1 MLHMSEWLLEKVVVS
16 ENIQIFL
23 NPTEEELKLNEE
35 LPWLSRTLTLEI
47 ILNLNV
53 NSQEAFLDQLYIQ
66 FSLLWQVCIS
76 DITIDNQT

>member
-1 MLHMSEWLLEKVVVS
+1 MSEWFLEKVVVS

-23 NPTEEELKLNEE
+23 NPTEEELELKEE

>member
-1 MLHMSEWLLEKVVVS
+1 MSEWLLEKVVVS

-23 NPTEEELKLNEE
+23 NPTEEELKLKEE

>member
-1 MLHMSEWLLEKVVVS
+1 MSEWLLEKVVVS

-23 NPTEEELKLNEE
+23 NPTEEELKLKEE

-76 DITIDNQT
+76 EITIDNQT

>member
-1 MLHMSEWLLEKVVVS
+1 MSEWLLEEVLVS

-23 NPTEEELKLNEE
+23 NPTEEELKLKEE

-53 NSQEAFLDQLYIQ
+53 NSQEAFLDHLYIQ

>member
-1 MLHMSEWLLEKVVVS
+1 MSEWLLEKVVVS

-23 NPTEEELKLNEE
+23 NPTEEELQLKEE

>member
-1 MLHMSEWLLEKVVVS
+1 MSEWFLEKVVVS

-23 NPTEEELKLNEE
+23 NPTEEELELKEE

-76 DITIDNQT
+76 DINIDNQT

>member
-23 NPTEEELKLNEE
+23 NPTEEELKLKEE

-76 DITIDNQT
+76 EITIDNQT

>member
-1 MLHMSEWLLEKVVVS
+1 MSEWLLEKVVVS

-23 NPTEEELKLNEE
+23 NPTEEELELKEE

>member
-1 MLHMSEWLLEKVVVS
+1 MSEWLLEKVVVS

>member
-1 MLHMSEWLLEKVVVS
+1 MSEWLLEKVVVS

-23 NPTEEELKLNEE
+23 NPTEEELQLKEE

-53 NSQEAFLDQLYIQ
+53 NSREAFLDQLYIQ

>member
-1 MLHMSEWLLEKVVVS
+1 MSEWLLEKVLVS

-23 NPTEEELKLNEE
+23 NPTEEELKLKEE